1 MSGQRAQSAVPAD
14 HRSVHPRFAGVPW
27 WGAVLIAVTA
37 TAIGFAFDAGSGDR
51 ELSAVFAVCYSLGCL
66 AAVLLVQQAGLFTAV
81 IQPPLILFVAVPGAY
96 FLFHGDQMGGMK
108 DLAINCGY
116 PLIERFPLMLFL
128 SAAVLLIG
136 LGRWYVGLTSHRG
149 TDEAESADSA
159 RAKPAM
165 ATPMAGIVS
174 SVTEKLS
181 GLVLR
186 KPATVSTRR
195 DRTAQSDAAADA
207 PPRRRPSERPRR
219 RRPPGTEPGA
229 GAAGAAA
236 PASGRPRGERRPTK
250 RAAAAPRPRPSR
262 RVGDDLGSELDGAV
276 PERPR
281 RPRPPRAAEPG
292 TGEPRRRV
300 RTQPRE
306 PREPRKQP
314 PPERR
319 DTGGFDAGRERPQR
333 PRRRF
338 DDYQPFEDSF
348 DPPTGSGRS
357 THHPVSRVRYRGSE
371 DEDHRVEHRTRP
383 RAPKRTAT
391 RGRHSWDYDD

>member
-1 MSGQRAQSAVPAD
+1 M
-14 HRSVHPRFAGVPW
+14 
-27 WGAVLIAVTA
+27 LLAVTA

-51 ELSAVFAVCYSLGCL
+51 ELSSVFAICYSLGCL
-66 AAVLLVQQAGLFTAV
+66 LAVLTVQQAGLFTAV
-81 IQPPLILFVAVPGAY
+81 IQPPLILFVAVPGSY
-96 FLFHGDQMGGMK
+96 FLFHGGQIQGVK

-136 LGRWYVGLTSHRG
+136 LGRWYVGLTTRG
-149 TDEAESADSA
+149 ADDAAESADA
-159 RAKPAM
+159 GTAKKGK
-165 ATPMAGIVS
+165 ATPVAGIVS

-181 GLVLR
+181 GLIVR
-186 KPATVSTRR
+186 KPAAASTRR
-195 DRTAQSDAAADA
+195 DRTAEADPDADTPPRRRTSQR
-207 PPRRRPSERPRR
+207 PPRRRPA
-219 RRPPGTEPGA
+219 GAEPGM
-229 GAAGAAA
+229 GAAA
-236 PASGRPRGERRPTK
+236 AAGASGRPRGERRPTK
-250 RAAAAPRPRPSR
+250 RTATPRPRPAR
-262 RVGDDLGSELDGAV
+262 AAEGDLGSDLDSAM

-281 RPRPPRAAEPG
+281 RPRPPRSAEPG
-292 TGEPRRRV
+292 AGEPRRRV
-300 RTQPRE
+300 RSQ

-319 DTGGFDAGRERPQR
+319 DTGSFDAPRERPQR

-338 DDYQPFEDSF
+338 DDYQPFEDSLEQ
-348 DPPTGSGRS
+348 PKQPSNGSGRS

-383 RAPKRTAT
+383 RSSA

>member
-1 MSGQRAQSAVPAD
+1 MPAD

-27 WGAVLIAVTA
+27 WGAVLLAITA

-51 ELSAVFAVCYSLGCL
+51 ELSSVFATCYSLGCIL
-66 AAVLLVQQAGLFTAV
+66 AVLAVQQAGLFTAV
-81 IQPPLILFVAVPGAY
+81 IQPPLILFVAVPGSY
-96 FLFHGDQMGGMK
+96 FLFHGGELGGVK
-108 DLAINCGY
+108 DIAINCGY

-128 SAAVLLIG
+128 SATVLLIG
-136 LGRWYVGLTSHRG
+136 LGRWYVGLSWRKEVDADDASPSAAGAKKTPTS
-149 TDEAESADSA
+149 A
-159 RAKPAM
+159 
-165 ATPMAGIVS
+165 IVS
-174 SVTEKLS
+174 SVTAKLS

-186 KPATVSTRR
+186 KPATASTRR
-195 DRTAQSDAAADA
+195 DRAAEHDPAADV
-207 PPRRRPSERPRR
+207 PPRRRPSDRPPRR
-219 RRPPGTEPGA
+219 RPAGAEPGA
-229 GAAGAAA
+229 GAAAAA
-236 PASGRPRGERRPTK
+236 GAGSGRPRGERRPTK
-250 RAAAAPRPRPSR
+250 RTAPPRPRPSR
-262 RVGDDLGSELDGAV
+262 AAAGDLGSELDGAI

-281 RPRPPRAAEPG
+281 RPRPPRATEPG

-306 PREPRKQP
+306 PRKQP

-319 DTGGFDAGRERPQR
+319 EAAAFDTPRERPQR

-357 THHPVSRVRYRGSE
+357 THHPVSRVRYRGSD

-383 RAPKRTAT
+383 RPRSTS
-391 RGRHSWDYDD
+391 RGRHSWEYDN

>member
-1 MSGQRAQSAVPAD
+1 MSGQRAQPAVPAD

-27 WGAVLIAVTA
+27 WGAVLVAVTA
-37 TAIGFAFDAGSGDR
+37 TAIGFAFDAGSGSR
-51 ELSAVFAVCYSLGCL
+51 ELSAVFGFCYSLGCIV
-66 AAVLLVQQAGLFTAV
+66 AVLLVQQAGLFTAV
-81 IQPPLILFVAVPGAY
+81 IQPPLILFVAVPGSY
-96 FLFHGDQMGGMK
+96 FLFHGGQLAGVK

-149 TDEAESADSA
+149 TDSAEASDSGA
-159 RAKPAM
+159 AKTAKASPV
-165 ATPMAGIVS
+165 AGIVS
-174 SVTEKLS
+174 SVTAKLS

-186 KPATVSTRR
+186 KPATASTRR
-195 DRTAQSDAAADA
+195 GRTAAPEGATDA
-207 PPRRRPSERPRR
+207 PPRRRPSERPPR
-219 RRPPGTEPGA
+219 RRPAGAEPGT
-229 GAAGAAA
+229 AAA
-236 PASGRPRGERRPTK
+236 AASGRPRGERRPTK
-250 RAAAAPRPRPSR
+250 RTAADRPRPGR
-262 RVGDDLGSELDGAV
+262 ATDADLGSELDGAM

-281 RPRPPRAAEPG
+281 RPRPPRSAEPG

-300 RTQPRE
+300 RTQPR
-306 PREPRKQP
+306 KQP

-319 DTGGFDAGRERPQR
+319 DTGAFEAPRERPQR

-338 DDYQPFEDSF
+338 DDYQPFEEPF

-357 THHPVSRVRYRGSE
+357 THHPVSRVRYRGSD

-383 RAPKRTAT
+383 RSPKGAGA
-391 RGRHSWDYDD
+391 RGRHSWDHDD

>member
-1 MSGQRAQSAVPAD
+1 MPAD

-27 WGAVLIAVTA
+27 WGAVLLAITA

-51 ELSAVFAVCYSLGCL
+51 ELSSVFATCYSLGCIS
-66 AAVLLVQQAGLFTAV
+66 AVLAVQQAGLFTAV
-81 IQPPLILFVAVPGAY
+81 IQPPLILFVAVPGSY
-96 FLFHGDQMGGMK
+96 FLFHGGELGGVK

-128 SAAVLLIG
+128 SATVLLIG
-136 LGRWYVGLTSHRG
+136 LGRWYVGLSWRKEVDADDASASAAGAKKTPTS
-149 TDEAESADSA
+149 A
-159 RAKPAM
+159 
-165 ATPMAGIVS
+165 IVS
-174 SVTEKLS
+174 SVTAKLS

-186 KPATVSTRR
+186 KPATASTRR
-195 DRTAQSDAAADA
+195 DRAAEHDPAADV
-207 PPRRRPSERPRR
+207 PPRRRPSDRPPRR
-219 RRPPGTEPGA
+219 RPAGAEPGA
-229 GAAGAAA
+229 GAAAAA
-236 PASGRPRGERRPTK
+236 GAGSGRPRGERRPTK
-250 RAAAAPRPRPSR
+250 RTTPPRPRPSR
-262 RVGDDLGSELDGAV
+262 AAAADLGSELDGAI

-281 RPRPPRAAEPG
+281 RPRPPRATEPG

-306 PREPRKQP
+306 PRKQP

-319 DTGGFDAGRERPQR
+319 EAAAFDTPRERPQR

-357 THHPVSRVRYRGSE
+357 THHPVSRVRYRGSD

-383 RAPKRTAT
+383 RPRSTS
-391 RGRHSWDYDD
+391 RGRHSWEYDN

>member
-27 WGAVLIAVTA
+27 WGAVLLAITA

-51 ELSAVFAVCYSLGCL
+51 ELSSVFAICYSLGCL
-66 AAVLLVQQAGLFTAV
+66 LAVLTVQQAGLFTAV
-81 IQPPLILFVAVPGAY
+81 IQPPLILFVAVPGSY
-96 FLFHGDQMGGMK
+96 FLFHGGQLDGVK

-128 SAAVLLIG
+128 SATVLLIG
-136 LGRWYVGLTSHRG
+136 LGRWYVGLTAKRG
-149 TDEAESADSA
+149 ADADETADA
-159 RAKPAM
+159 GTAKTGR
-165 ATPMAGIVS
+165 ATPAAGIVS
-174 SVTEKLS
+174 SVTAKLS

-186 KPATVSTRR
+186 KPATASARR
-195 DRTAQSDAAADA
+195 DRTAEQDPAADA
-207 PPRRRPSERPRR
+207 PPRRRPSQRPPRR
-219 RRPPGTEPGA
+219 RPAAAEPGT
-229 GAAGAAA
+229 GAAA
-236 PASGRPRGERRPTK
+236 AAAAGSGRPRGERRPTK
-250 RAAAAPRPRPSR
+250 RPAAPRPRPGR
-262 RVGDDLGSELDGAV
+262 AADGDLGSELDGAM

-281 RPRPPRAAEPG
+281 RPRPPRSAEPG
-292 TGEPRRRV
+292 SGEPRRRV
-300 RTQPRE
+300 RTQ

-319 DTGGFDAGRERPQR
+319 DTGSFDAPRERPQR

-348 DPPTGSGRS
+348 EQPKQAPNGSGRS

-383 RAPKRTAT
+383 RSSA
-391 RGRHSWDYDD
+391 RGRHSWDSDD

>member
-1 MSGQRAQSAVPAD
+1 
-14 HRSVHPRFAGVPW
+14 
-27 WGAVLIAVTA
+27 VLVAVTA

-51 ELSAVFAVCYSLGCL
+51 ELSAVFAVCYSLGCIL
-66 AAVLLVQQAGLFTAV
+66 AVLAVQQAGLFTAV
-81 IQPPLILFVAVPGAY
+81 IQPPLILFVAVPGSY
-96 FLFHGDQMGGMK
+96 FLFHGGQLGGLK

-136 LGRWYVGLTSHRG
+136 LGRWYVGLTARRG
-149 TDEAESADSA
+149 ADQNAATDSA
-159 RAKPAM
+159 AAKPAR
-165 ATPMAGIVS
+165 ATPVSGIVS

-186 KPATVSTRR
+186 KPATASARR
-195 DRTAQSDAAADA
+195 DRTAQSEAAGDT
-207 PPRRRPSERPRR
+207 PPRRRPSERPPR
-219 RRPPGTEPGA
+219 RRPAGTEPGA

-236 PASGRPRGERRPTK
+236 TASGRPRGERRPTK
-250 RAAAAPRPRPSR
+250 RTAAPRPRPTR
-262 RVGDDLGSELDGAV
+262 RVADELGSEFDGAM

-281 RPRPPRAAEPG
+281 RPRPPRATEPG

-306 PREPRKQP
+306 PRKQP

-319 DTGGFDAGRERPQR
+319 ESGAFDAGRERPQR

-357 THHPVSRVRYRGSE
+357 THHPVSRVRYRGSD
-371 DEDHRVEHRTRP
+371 DEDHLVEHRTRP
-383 RAPKRTAT
+383 RPSKRAAT
-391 RGRHSWDYDD
+391 RGRHSWEYDD